1 MLDFVNNHY
10 EVTEENIELL
20 KYLIKAEDIRDY
32 GGHRI
37 DVDVLVRVGRVI
49 GSNQND
55 NPKCTGFWWGKHRMD
70 SYNLT
75 NVTTK
80 VPNMVMTIE

>member
-32 GGHRI
+32 SGSKI
-37 DVDVLVRVGRVI
+37 DVDKFVTIGRVLGNI
-49 GSNQND
+49 ANQ
-55 NPKCTGFWWGKHRMD
+55 NPKCTGYWWEKDIMNSFD
-70 SYNLT
+70 LKK
-75 NVTTK
+75 VTTK
-80 VPNMVMTIE
+80 VPNQLMIIE